1 MTDRVSSR
9 SRNLDLAVVRRLLC
23 ALGVLGVLLAQ
34 ASCRTAP
41 DKRLLQY
48 LNEDG
53 FGRRYTGNAEQENYV
68 TLGDKV
74 TWADAVNDTN
84 RGNGAVDIDGTII
97 VPECGAVSVAGFT
110 RSEIEALLTQKL
122 APYYQRTEIQV
133 QISTKPKNYFIFGEV
148 STTGPKPLPGDWTIF
163 DAVMTAAPKDHTANL
178 GRVKLI
184 RADPQDPFV
193 SVLNVADML
202 RTGDS
207 TFNVRLQ
214 ENDIV
219 IVPPTMLAQIGY
231 FIGDLVTPFTTV
243 FASVFQ
249 SLFAVANFNKFSKYS
264 NNSIF

>member
-1 MTDRVSSR
+1 MTDRSSLCSSLQVAR
-9 SRNLDLAVVRRLLC
+9 LLRRGAGLLGLLALLC
-23 ALGVLGVLLAQ
+23 ALGA
-34 ASCRTAP
+34 CRSAP

-53 FGRRYTGNAEQENYV
+53 FGRRYKGNAEQENYV
-68 TLGDKV
+68 TLGDGV
-74 TWADAVNDTN
+74 TWVDAVNAAN
-84 RGNGAVDIDGTII
+84 RGTGKVDIDGTII

-133 QISTKPKNYFIFGEV
+133 QITTKAKTYYVFGEIAQV
-148 STTGPKPLPGDWTIF
+148 GAKPLPGDWTIF
-163 DAVMTAAPKDHTANL
+163 DAVMTSGPKDHTANL

-207 TFNVRLQ
+207 TFNVLIQ

-219 IVPPTMLAQIGY
+219 IVPPTLLAQVGY

-243 FASVFQ
+243 FATVFQ
-249 SLFAVANFNKFSKYS
+249 SLFAINNFNNFGKF
-264 NNSIF
+264 NNNGIF

>member
-1 MTDRVSSR
+1 MTER
-9 SRNLDLAVVRRLLC
+9 LLRRLR
-23 ALGVLGVLLAQ
+23 ALDSLALRRAACVLGMLALLLGQ
-34 ASCRTAP
+34 AACRSAP

-53 FGRRYTGNAEQENYV
+53 FGRRYTGNAQQENYV

-74 TWADAVNDTN
+74 TWLDAVNDAN
-84 RGNGAVDIDGTII
+84 RGNGTVDIDGTII

-133 QISTKPKNYFIFGEV
+133 QIVTKPKNYFVFGEV
-148 STTGPKPLPGDWTIF
+148 GTPGPKPLPGDWTIF
-163 DAVMTAAPKDHTANL
+163 DAVMTSGPKDHTANL
-178 GRVKLI
+178 ARVKLI

-193 SVLNVADML
+193 SVLNVSDML

-207 TFNVRLQ
+207 TFNVQIQ

-219 IVPPTMLAQIGY
+219 IVPPTLLAQLGY

-249 SLFAVANFNKFSKYS
+249 SLFAVANFNNFSKYS
-264 NNSIF
+264 NNGIF